1 MLKLLPLKWMLK
13 SESYF
18 PSPKTPF
25 MIDCKIDKMRLKN
38 KAVQKVSTVKP
49 PTILVHKRISIALI
63 TNKKSPKV
71 SMVTGKVSITNMGLI
86 KILSKPRTT
95 ATIKEVVKLAT

>member
-1 MLKLLPLKWMLK
+1 MDVKKQID
-13 SESYF
+13 YF

-25 MIDCKIDKMRLKN
+25 ITDCKIDKMRLKN

-49 PTILVHKRISIALI
+49 PTILVHKRIITALI
-63 TNKKSPKV
+63 TNKKSPNV
-71 SMVTGKVSITNMGLI
+71 RIVTGNVRITKIGLI